1 MYYRVA
7 SKMKKLYIPEHSIEL
22 ARELALEV
30 ELRDELASDENI
42 RFTLDVMNGALVADP
57 IRKGRQ
63 LISAGMVFEVPDHDA
78 DIEMLEE
85 SEVEEAKRENVAFAA
100 KIDHYMWFGCMSFR
114 GFGLRV
120 WGLDYKTP
128 KRVHA
133 GTAFV
138 PLDHLVAIFPSV
150 Y

>member
-1 MYYRVA
+1 
-7 SKMKKLYIPEHSIEL
+7 MKSLYIPDCSIEL

-30 ELRDELASDENI
+30 ELREELATDDNI
-42 RFTLDVMNGALVADP
+42 RHTLDVMNGALVADP
-57 IRKGRQ
+57 IRNGRQ

-85 SEVEEAKRENVAFAA
+85 SEVEKAKRENVAFAA

-128 KRVHA
+128 KRAHA

-150 Y
+150 N

>member
-1 MYYRVA
+1 
-7 SKMKKLYIPEHSIEL
+7 MKSLYIPDCSIEL

-30 ELRDELASDENI
+30 E
-42 RFTLDVMNGALVADP
+42 
-57 IRKGRQ
+57 K
-63 LISAGMVFEVPDHDA
+63 
-78 DIEMLEE
+78 
-85 SEVEEAKRENVAFAA
+85 AKRENVAFAA

-128 KRVHA
+128 KRAHA

-150 Y
+150 N